1 MKKQKFT
8 TKVLAEVAIFAAL
21 AFALDALQGGMWR
34 GVFVNGGSIGLAMLP
49 ILVISYRRG
58 LVPGLLCGLIVSLVQ
73 MLGGIYVIN
82 ASNYEG
88 AMKVLGPFF
97 QIGLDYVLAYT
108 VVGFAG
114 AFHFLFEKE
123 EDIKSKI
130 IWIIVGTVV
139 AGLLKYMCHVL
150 AGGFF
155 WLGDGS
161 DAFMGVNNATWAYSF
176 VYNGAYSIPNIILCT
191 GIMVL
196 IAKLY
201 PQFLKVNDTLIT
213 KEEAIDAEATTIKE
227 DNVNE

>member
-1 MKKQKFT
+1 MKKQTFT

-114 AFHFLFEKE
+114 AFHFLFE
-123 EDIKSKI
+123 I
-130 IWIIVGTVV
+130 
-139 AGLLKYMCHVL
+139 
-150 AGGFF
+150 
-155 WLGDGS
+155 
-161 DAFMGVNNATWAYSF
+161 
-176 VYNGAYSIPNIILCT
+176 SIE
-191 GIMVL
+191 VF
-196 IAKLY
+196 Y
-201 PQFLKVNDTLIT
+201 FL
-213 KEEAIDAEATTIKE
+213 
-227 DNVNE
+227 

>member
-1 MKKQKFT
+1 MQEKKL
-8 TKVLAEVAIFAAL
+8 V
-21 AFALDALQGGMWR
+21 
-34 GVFVNGGSIGLAMLP
+34 
-49 ILVISYRRG
+49 LVING
-58 LVPGLLCGLIVSLVQ
+58 PNLN
-73 MLGGIYVIN
+73 MLGKRPKDHYGTKTLDEICDMMRQYDSFDYDFFQ
-82 ASNYEG
+82 SNYEG

-130 IWIIVGTVV
+130 IWIIIGTVV

-196 IAKLY
+196 IAKVY

-213 KEEAIDAEATTIKE
+213 NEEAIDAEATTIKE